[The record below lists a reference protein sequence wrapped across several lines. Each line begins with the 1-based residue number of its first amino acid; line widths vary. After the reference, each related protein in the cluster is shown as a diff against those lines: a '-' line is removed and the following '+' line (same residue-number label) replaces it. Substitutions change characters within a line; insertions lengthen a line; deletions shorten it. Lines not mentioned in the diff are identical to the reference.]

1 MAENSNISFREN
13 DKLKGSSN
21 YYVWALKMR
30 AVLRGEGQWTI
41 TETEQRLQ
49 TFPVTIDGEQ
59 LTEAKLMKKKIL
71 ACRLILLSVIDDLV
85 DLVVEHIDSAIA
97 WKALK
102 EQFNSGDQSQIL
114 TIMGQ
119 LQTLRMNEGD
129 SIEDYVKKA
138 RELKNRLHSMG
149 ERITDQ
155 NVNQMVM
162 NGLPRS
168 FESIIQTLIHLDP
181 SMTFEKL
188 SASLLS
194 DSHRRKHRN
203 QLLGDKEALAVSFH
217 RQASVRGR
225 GGPWPTRGRGFT
237 GRGSYGAPKP
247 PPVCFNCHKPGHFA
261 RDCRMPQNPYAY
273 PNPETAKA
281 TEYANS
287 AEMFDA
293 QLEWGYNPYNH
304 WGNGPWYLDSGA
316 TCHIA
321 ANYQKLDHPPTSFG
335 VEISEIKT
343 GGGESHAV
351 AGTSSATVTTE
362 SGAIKLKS
370 VKYVPSMQ
378 KNLMS
383 VGAIADSGHR
393 IVFSNHECWIVNLQG
408 KIVASRRRDPKNG
421 PYACGR
427 KTIALSAESQDITN
441 LWYRRFGH
449 LSFSGLSFLSKNS
462 HVHGLPNIE
471 LDKRICTCCMA

>member
-1 MAENSNISFREN
+1 
-13 DKLKGSSN
+13 
-21 YYVWALKMR
+21 
-30 AVLRGEGQWTI
+30 
-41 TETEQRLQ
+41 
-49 TFPVTIDGEQ
+49 
-59 LTEAKLMKKKIL
+59 MKKKIL
-71 ACRLILLSVIDDLV
+71 ACRLILLSVTDDLV
-85 DLVVEHIDSAIA
+85 DLVAEHIDPAIA

-138 RELKNRLHSMG
+138 RELKNRLHNMG
-149 ERITDQ
+149 ERITDR

-162 NGLPRS
+162 NKLPRS
-168 FESIIQTLIHLDP
+168 FESIIQTLTHLDP

-194 DSHRRKHRN
+194 ELHRRKHCN
-203 QLLGDKEALAVSFH
+203 QLLRDEEALAVSFH

-225 GGPWPTRGRGFT
+225 RGPWPTRGRGVT
-237 GRGSYGAPKP
+237 GRGYYSAPKP

-261 RDCRMPQNPYAY
+261 RNCRMPRNPYAY
-273 PNPETAKA
+273 PNPKTAKT
-281 TEYANS
+281 TEYPNS

-293 QLEWGYNPYNH
+293 QPEWGYNSYNH

-316 TCHIA
+316 TGHIA
-321 ANYQKLDHPPTSFG
+321 ADYQKLDHSPTSSG
-335 VEISEIKT
+335 VEINEIKT
-343 GGGESHAV
+343 SGGESHVV
-351 AGTSSATVTTE
+351 AGTSSATVTIE

-370 VKYVPSMQ
+370 VKYVLSMR

-393 IVFSNHECWIVNLQG
+393 IVFH
-408 KIVASRRRDPKNG
+408 KSRM
-421 PYACGR
+421 
-427 KTIALSAESQDITN
+427 
-441 LWYRRFGH
+441 
-449 LSFSGLSFLSKNS
+449 
-462 HVHGLPNIE
+462 
-471 LDKRICTCCMA
+471 LDNKPAR